1 MNNQTKLRQFMSQ
14 RGITNNLLSRG
25 TEIPYVTVT
34 KYVYGEVKNP
44 SMANIKKITDF
55 LGCSFEDVF

>member
-1 MNNQTKLRQFMSQ
+1 MSQ